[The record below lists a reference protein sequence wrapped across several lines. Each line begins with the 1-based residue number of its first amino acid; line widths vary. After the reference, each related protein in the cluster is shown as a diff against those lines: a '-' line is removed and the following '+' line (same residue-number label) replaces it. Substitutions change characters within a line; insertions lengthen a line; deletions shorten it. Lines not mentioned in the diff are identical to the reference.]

1 MDSESKITARYLR
14 ILSYSV
20 LAFTLAFLINN
31 ILTVWVDWPGVKKIF
46 SHYELFG
53 FKQKALQGSELN
65 YGYLQIGIYLI
76 CIAGVILYVFKTYSQ
91 TLEHDS
97 EILSKFSAYLVRS
110 SFWAVFLVGVADFI
124 ISFMVVERLWEAI
137 FSPEVKAFMVK
148 APERITFIHFP
159 IILGSFIIGYFTKS
173 VGFIWLAVLVV
184 LSEFV
189 IVLSRFIFSYEQA
202 FQGDLVRFWYA
213 ALYLFASAYAL
224 IHEGHVRVDVLYSS
238 FSERKKA
245 WTNSIG
251 SALLGVPLCLIVIFY
266 GLNGKASII
275 NGPVV
280 AFEVT
285 QQGSNGLYL
294 LYLMA
299 VYLAVFAVT
308 MLLQFTSYFMSSSH
322 KLLQDEEEMNI
333 SNVNKTNDV
342 SIENIESSSK

>member
-1 MDSESKITARYLR
+1 MSSENSKISLYLR
-14 ILSYSV
+14 IASYSV

-31 ILTVWVDWPGVKKIF
+31 VLTVWIDWPGVKKIF
-46 SHYELFG
+46 SHYEMFG
-53 FKQKALQGSELN
+53 FKKKALDGSTLS
-65 YGYLQIGIYLI
+65 YGFMQIGVYLI
-76 CIAGVILYVFKTYSQ
+76 CIVAVIIYVFKTYSQ
-91 TLEHDS
+91 TLERDS
-97 EILSKFSAYLVRS
+97 EILSNFSAYLVRS

-148 APERITFIHFP
+148 SPERITFIHFP
-159 IILGSFIIGYFTKS
+159 IILISFVIGYFTKS

-184 LSEFV
+184 VSEFI

-245 WTNSIG
+245 WTNLLG
-251 SALLGVPLCLIVIFY
+251 SALLGVPLVLIVLFL

-308 MLLQFTSYFMSSSH
+308 MLLQFTSYFMGSSY
-322 KLLQDEEEMNI
+322 KILNGR
-333 SNVNKTNDV
+333 
-342 SIENIESSSK
+342 EN

>member
-1 MDSESKITARYLR
+1 MGPENSKISLYLR
-14 ILSYSV
+14 IASYSV

-31 ILTVWVDWPGVKKIF
+31 VLTVWIDWPGVKKIF
-46 SHYELFG
+46 SHYEMFG
-53 FKQKALQGSELN
+53 FKKKALDGSTLS
-65 YGYLQIGIYLI
+65 YGFMQIGVYLI
-76 CIAGVILYVFKTYSQ
+76 CIVAVIIYVFKTYSQ
-91 TLEHDS
+91 TLEQDS

-148 APERITFIHFP
+148 SPERITFIHFP
-159 IILGSFIIGYFTKS
+159 IILISFVIGYFTKS

-184 LSEFV
+184 VSEFI

-245 WTNSIG
+245 WTNLLG
-251 SALLGVPLCLIVIFY
+251 SALLGVPLVLIVLFL

-308 MLLQFTSYFMSSSH
+308 MLLQFTSYFMGSSY
-322 KLLQDEEEMNI
+322 KILNG
-333 SNVNKTNDV
+333 K
-342 SIENIESSSK
+342 EN

>member
-238 FSERKKA
+238 FSERRKA
-245 WTNSIG
+245 WTNTIG

-333 SNVNKTNDV
+333 SNVNKENDV
-342 SIENIESSSK
+342 SIENIESSK

>member
-1 MDSESKITARYLR
+1 MSSENSKISLYLR
-14 ILSYSV
+14 IASYSV

-31 ILTVWVDWPGVKKIF
+31 VLTVWIDWPGVKKIF
-46 SHYELFG
+46 SHYEMFG
-53 FKQKALQGSELN
+53 FKKKALDGSTLS
-65 YGYLQIGIYLI
+65 YGFMQIGVYLI
-76 CIAGVILYVFKTYSQ
+76 CIVAVIVYVFKTYSQ
-91 TLEHDS
+91 TLERDS
-97 EILSKFSAYLVRS
+97 EILSNFSAYLVRS
-110 SFWAVFLVGVADFI
+110 SFWAVFLVGVADLI

-148 APERITFIHFP
+148 SPERITFIHFP
-159 IILGSFIIGYFTKS
+159 IILISFVIGYFTKS

-184 LSEFV
+184 VSEFI

-245 WTNSIG
+245 WTNLLG
-251 SALLGVPLCLIVIFY
+251 SALLGVPLVLIVLFL

-308 MLLQFTSYFMSSSH
+308 MLLQFTSYFMGSSY
-322 KLLQDEEEMNI
+322 KILNG
-333 SNVNKTNDV
+333 K
-342 SIENIESSSK
+342 EN

>member
-1 MDSESKITARYLR
+1 MDPENSKLSTYLR
-14 ILSYSV
+14 VLSYSV

-31 ILTVWVDWPGVKKIF
+31 LFTVWGGWPGIKKVF
-46 SHYELFG
+46 SHYDLFG
-53 FKQKALQGSELN
+53 YKQKSLESSDLT
-65 YGYLQIGIYLI
+65 YGYIQIIIYVV
-76 CIAGVILYVFKTYSQ
+76 CILSVVFYVFKTYSQ
-91 TLEHDS
+91 TLVDDS
-97 EILSKFSAYLVRS
+97 KILSKFSAYLIRG
-110 SFWAVFLVGVADFI
+110 SFWAVFLVGIADFI

-148 APERITFIHFP
+148 APERITYIHFP
-159 IILGSFIIGYFTKS
+159 IILVSFIIGYFTKS

-189 IVLSRFIFSYEQA
+189 IVLSRFVFSYEQA

-238 FSERKKA
+238 FSEKKKA
-245 WTNSIG
+245 WTNMVG
-251 SALLGVPLCLIVIFY
+251 SALLGVPLCLIVLFL

-322 KLLQDEEEMNI
+322 KIIFN
-333 SNVNKTNDV
+333 
-342 SIENIESSSK
+342 NIEDQTQSDNPDQVRLEKVESN

>member
-31 ILTVWVDWPGVKKIF
+31 VLTVWVDWPGVKKIF

-76 CIAGVILYVFKTYSQ
+76 CIAGVVLYVFKTYSQ

-333 SNVNKTNDV
+333 SNVNKANDV

>member
-1 MDSESKITARYLR
+1 MSSENSKISLYLR
-14 ILSYSV
+14 IASYSV

-31 ILTVWVDWPGVKKIF
+31 VLTVWIDWPGVKKIF
-46 SHYELFG
+46 SHYEMFG
-53 FKQKALQGSELN
+53 FKKKALEGSTLS
-65 YGYLQIGIYLI
+65 YGFMQIGVYLI
-76 CIAGVILYVFKTYSQ
+76 CIVAVIIYVFKTYSQ
-91 TLEHDS
+91 TLERDS
-97 EILSKFSAYLVRS
+97 EILSNFSAYLVRS

-148 APERITFIHFP
+148 SPERITFIHFP
-159 IILGSFIIGYFTKS
+159 IILISFVIGYFTKS

-184 LSEFV
+184 VSEFI

-238 FSERKKA
+238 FTERKKA
-245 WTNSIG
+245 WTNLLG
-251 SALLGVPLCLIVIFY
+251 SALLGVPLVLIVLFL

-308 MLLQFTSYFMSSSH
+308 MLLQFTSYFMGSSY
-322 KLLQDEEEMNI
+322 KILNG
-333 SNVNKTNDV
+333 K
-342 SIENIESSSK
+342 EN

>member
-1 MDSESKITARYLR
+1 MGPENSKLSTYLR
-14 ILSYSV
+14 VLSYSV

-31 ILTVWVDWPGVKKIF
+31 LFTVWGGWPGIKKVF
-46 SHYELFG
+46 SHYDLFG
-53 FKQKALQGSELN
+53 YKQKSLESSDLT
-65 YGYLQIGIYLI
+65 YGYIQILIYVV
-76 CIAGVILYVFKTYSQ
+76 CILSVIFYVLRTYSQ
-91 TLEHDS
+91 TLVDDS
-97 EILSKFSAYLVRS
+97 KILSKFSAYLIRG
-110 SFWAVFLVGVADFI
+110 SFWAVFLVGLADFI

-148 APERITFIHFP
+148 APERITYIHFP
-159 IILGSFIIGYFTKS
+159 IILVSFIIGYFTKS

-189 IVLSRFIFSYEQA
+189 IVLSRFVFSYEQA

-238 FSERKKA
+238 FSEKKKA
-245 WTNSIG
+245 WTNMVG
-251 SALLGVPLCLIVIFY
+251 SALLGVPLCLIVLFL

-322 KLLQDEEEMNI
+322 KIIFN
-333 SNVNKTNDV
+333 
-342 SIENIESSSK
+342 NIEDQTQSDNPDQVRLEKVESN

>member
-1 MDSESKITARYLR
+1 MDPESKITARYLR

-31 ILTVWVDWPGVKKIF
+31 VLTVWVDWPGVKKIF

-213 ALYLFASAYAL
+213 ALDLFASAYAL

-333 SNVNKTNDV
+333 SNVNKENDV
-342 SIENIESSSK
+342 SIENIESSK

>member
-1 MDSESKITARYLR
+1 MGPENSKISLYLR
-14 ILSYSV
+14 IASYSV

-31 ILTVWVDWPGVKKIF
+31 VLTVWIDWPGVKKIF
-46 SHYELFG
+46 SHYEMFG
-53 FKQKALQGSELN
+53 FKKKALDGSDLN
-65 YGYLQIGIYLI
+65 YGFMQIGVYLI
-76 CIAGVILYVFKTYSQ
+76 CILAVIIYVFKTYSQ
-91 TLEHDS
+91 TLERDS

-124 ISFMVVERLWEAI
+124 ISFMVVERLWEAL

-148 APERITFIHFP
+148 SPERITFIHFP
-159 IILGSFIIGYFTKS
+159 IILISFVIGYFTKS

-184 LSEFV
+184 VSEFI

-238 FSERKKA
+238 FTERKKA
-245 WTNSIG
+245 WTNLLG
-251 SALLGVPLCLIVIFY
+251 SALLGVPLVLIVIFL

-308 MLLQFTSYFMSSSH
+308 MLLQFTSYFMGSSY
-322 KLLQDEEEMNI
+322 KILNG
-333 SNVNKTNDV
+333 K
-342 SIENIESSSK
+342 EN

>member
-31 ILTVWVDWPGVKKIF
+31 ILTVWVEWPGVKKIF

-333 SNVNKTNDV
+333 SNVNKANDV

>member
-1 MDSESKITARYLR
+1 MFGY
-14 ILSYSV
+14 
-20 LAFTLAFLINN
+20 
-31 ILTVWVDWPGVKKIF
+31 KK
-46 SHYELFG
+46 
-53 FKQKALQGSELN
+53 KALEGSDLN
-65 YGYLQIGIYLI
+65 YGYMQIGLYLI
-76 CIAGVILYVFKTYSQ
+76 CIAAVVFYVFKTYSQ
-91 TLEHDS
+91 TLEQDS
-97 EILSKFSAYLVRS
+97 KILSRFSAYLVRS
-110 SFWAVFLVGVADFI
+110 SFWAVFLVGVADFV

-137 FSPEVKAFMVK
+137 FSPEVKALMVK
-148 APERITFIHFP
+148 APVRITYIHFP
-159 IILGSFIIGYFTKS
+159 IILISFVIGYFTKS

-184 LSEFV
+184 ASEFV

-238 FSERKKA
+238 FSEKKKA
-245 WTNSIG
+245 WTNLLG
-251 SALLGVPLCLIVIFY
+251 SAALGVPLMLIVIFL

-308 MLLQFTSYFMSSSH
+308 MLIQFTSYFMESSH
-322 KLLQDEEEMNI
+322 KILKGVKN
-333 SNVNKTNDV
+333 
-342 SIENIESSSK
+342 

>member
-31 ILTVWVDWPGVKKIF
+31 VLTVWVDWPGVKKIF

-245 WTNSIG
+245 WTNTIG

-333 SNVNKTNDV
+333 SNVNKENDV
-342 SIENIESSSK
+342 SIENIESSK

>member
-1 MDSESKITARYLR
+1 MSSESSKISLYLR

-31 ILTVWVDWPGVKKIF
+31 VLTVWIDWPGVKKIF
-46 SHYELFG
+46 SHYEMFG
-53 FKQKALQGSELN
+53 FKKKALDGSTLS
-65 YGYLQIGIYLI
+65 YGFMQIGVYLI
-76 CIAGVILYVFKTYSQ
+76 CIVAVIIYVFKTYSQ
-91 TLEHDS
+91 TLERDS
-97 EILSKFSAYLVRS
+97 EILSNFSAYLVRS

-148 APERITFIHFP
+148 SPERITFIHFP
-159 IILGSFIIGYFTKS
+159 IILISFVIGYFTKS

-184 LSEFV
+184 VSEFI

-245 WTNSIG
+245 WTNLLG
-251 SALLGVPLCLIVIFY
+251 SALLGVPLVLIVLFL

-308 MLLQFTSYFMSSSH
+308 MLLQFTSYFMGSSY
-322 KLLQDEEEMNI
+322 KILNG
-333 SNVNKTNDV
+333 K
-342 SIENIESSSK
+342 EN

>member
-1 MDSESKITARYLR
+1 MNLDSSRLSIYLR
-14 ILSYSV
+14 IISYSV

-31 ILTVWVDWPGVKKIF
+31 VLTVWNEWPGIKKIF
-46 SHYELFG
+46 AHYELFG
-53 FKQKALQGSELN
+53 FKKKALEGSALN
-65 YGYLQIGIYLI
+65 YGYLQVGIYLF
-76 CIAGVILYVFKTYSQ
+76 CIGSVIFYVFKTYSQ
-91 TLEHDS
+91 TLKHDS

-124 ISFMVVERLWEAI
+124 ISFMVVERLWEAL
-137 FSPEVKAFMVK
+137 FNPEVKAFMVK

-159 IILGSFIIGYFTKS
+159 IILISFVIGYFTKS

-184 LSEFV
+184 VSEFI

-245 WTNSIG
+245 WTNLLG
-251 SALLGVPLCLIVIFY
+251 SALLGVPLVLIVIFL
-266 GLNGKASII
+266 GLDGKASII

-299 VYLAVFAVT
+299 VYLAVFAIT
-308 MLLQFTSYFMSSSH
+308 MLLQFTSYFMGSSY
-322 KLLQDEEEMNI
+322 KILNR
-333 SNVNKTNDV
+333 K
-342 SIENIESSSK
+342 EN

>member
-1 MDSESKITARYLR
+1 MGPENSKLSTYLR
-14 ILSYSV
+14 VLSYSV

-31 ILTVWVDWPGVKKIF
+31 LFTVWGGWPGIKKVF
-46 SHYELFG
+46 SHYDLFG
-53 FKQKALQGSELN
+53 YKQKSLESSDLT
-65 YGYLQIGIYLI
+65 YGYIQILIYVV
-76 CIAGVILYVFKTYSQ
+76 CILSVIFYVFRTYSQ
-91 TLEHDS
+91 TLVDDS
-97 EILSKFSAYLVRS
+97 KILSKFSAYLIRG
-110 SFWAVFLVGVADFI
+110 SFWAVFLVGLADSI

-148 APERITFIHFP
+148 APERITYIHFP
-159 IILGSFIIGYFTKS
+159 IILVSFIIGYFTKS

-189 IVLSRFIFSYEQA
+189 IVLSRFVFSYEQA

-238 FSERKKA
+238 FSEKKKA
-245 WTNSIG
+245 WTNMVG
-251 SALLGVPLCLIVIFY
+251 SALLGVPLCLIVLFL

-322 KLLQDEEEMNI
+322 KIIFN
-333 SNVNKTNDV
+333 
-342 SIENIESSSK
+342 NIEDQAQSDNPDQVRLEKVESN

>member
-1 MDSESKITARYLR
+1 M
-14 ILSYSV
+14 
-20 LAFTLAFLINN
+20 
-31 ILTVWVDWPGVKKIF
+31 
-46 SHYELFG
+46 
-53 FKQKALQGSELN
+53 
-65 YGYLQIGIYLI
+65 QIGLYLI
-76 CIAGVILYVFKTYSQ
+76 CIAAVVFYVFKTYSQ
-91 TLEHDS
+91 TLEQDS
-97 EILSKFSAYLVRS
+97 KILSRFSAYLVRS
-110 SFWAVFLVGVADFI
+110 SFWAVFLVGVADFV

-137 FSPEVKAFMVK
+137 FSPEVKALMVK
-148 APERITFIHFP
+148 APVRITYIHFP
-159 IILGSFIIGYFTKS
+159 IILISFVIGYFTKS

-184 LSEFV
+184 VSEFV

-238 FSERKKA
+238 FSEKKKA
-245 WTNSIG
+245 WTNMVG
-251 SALLGVPLCLIVIFY
+251 SAVLGVPLTLIVIFL

-308 MLLQFTSYFMSSSH
+308 MLIQFTSYFMESSH
-322 KLLQDEEEMNI
+322 KILKGVKN
-333 SNVNKTNDV
+333 
-342 SIENIESSSK
+342 

>member
-1 MDSESKITARYLR
+1 M
-14 ILSYSV
+14 
-20 LAFTLAFLINN
+20 
-31 ILTVWVDWPGVKKIF
+31 
-46 SHYELFG
+46 FG
-53 FKQKALQGSELN
+53 FKKKALDGSTLS
-65 YGYLQIGIYLI
+65 YGFMQIGVYLI
-76 CIAGVILYVFKTYSQ
+76 CIVAVIIYVFKTYSQ
-91 TLEHDS
+91 TLERDS
-97 EILSKFSAYLVRS
+97 EILSNFSAYLVRS

-148 APERITFIHFP
+148 SPERITFIHFP
-159 IILGSFIIGYFTKS
+159 IILISFVIGYFTKS

-184 LSEFV
+184 VSEFI

-245 WTNSIG
+245 WTNLLG
-251 SALLGVPLCLIVIFY
+251 SALLGVPLVLIVLFL

-308 MLLQFTSYFMSSSH
+308 MLLQFTSYFMGSSY
-322 KLLQDEEEMNI
+322 KILNG
-333 SNVNKTNDV
+333 K
-342 SIENIESSSK
+342 EN